1 MSKLSFSDK
10 LKVLIEVSKNTNL
23 LFIAIIFLIFI
34 SIIFY
39 TTNKKNQKRTKII
52 YLGSSVFILVFF
64 FLSYNSSL
72 SNMFD
77 YMMNNFFIAIY
88 FPNLAIYLF
97 ALIITNIILWISLFN
112 YRTSKIIKNINIT
125 VYLIMNYLLYLIL
138 NIINENNLDIFT
150 QSSVYNNEKATALIE
165 LSSILFIVWIL
176 FLIIYKL
183 YIVYLKKEYK
193 PKVKRLIRIKK
204 VKKLPENYTPKETP
218 HYIYGISPQKTIQKS
233 DTNDSLLQTYDKML
247 TLEDY
252 KLVLSILKDQK
263 EKEQMKRAREVEQI
277 KEENKFSELESLY
290 KN

>member
-39 TTNKKNQKRTKII
+39 TTNKRNQKRTKII

-64 FLSYNSSL
+64 FLSYHSSL

-183 YIVYLKKEYK
+183 YIAYLKKEYK

-252 KLVLSILKDQK
+252 KLVLSILKEQK
-263 EKEQMKRAREVEQI
+263 EKEQIKRAREVEQI

>member
-39 TTNKKNQKRTKII
+39 TTNKRNQKRTKII

-64 FLSYNSSL
+64 FLSYHSSL

-88 FPNLAIYLF
+88 FPNLEIYLF

-183 YIVYLKKEYK
+183 YIAYLKKEYK

-252 KLVLSILKDQK
+252 KLVLSILKEQK
-263 EKEQMKRAREVEQI
+263 EKEQIKRAREVEQI